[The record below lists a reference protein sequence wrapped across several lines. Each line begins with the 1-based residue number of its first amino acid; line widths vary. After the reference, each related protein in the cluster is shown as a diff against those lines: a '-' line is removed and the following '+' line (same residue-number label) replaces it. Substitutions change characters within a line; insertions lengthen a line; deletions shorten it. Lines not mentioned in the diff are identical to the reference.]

1 MFPKMNPYRQSQ
13 ISTASPGQR
22 VVMMYEALCRELHK
36 AEDACIKIPDDTAQI
51 EVAHNALITSD
62 RIITELRLALDH
74 ELGCDL
80 AKNLEN
86 LYDFWIRHLSDA
98 NRFKD
103 AKRVGEVLKMAQEL
117 RETWREAAAKVRSG
131 EV

>member
-1 MFPKMNPYRQSQ
+1 MNPYRQSQ

-36 AEDACIKIPDDTAQI
+36 AEDACIKIPDDTSQI
-51 EVAHNALITSD
+51 EVAHNALVASD
-62 RIITELRLALDH
+62 RIITELRVALDM
-74 ELGCDL
+74 EQGGEL
-80 AKNLEN
+80 AKSLEG

-103 AKRVGEVLKMAQEL
+103 PKRVAEVLKMAQEL
-117 RETWREAAAKVRSG
+117 RETWREAAAKARNG